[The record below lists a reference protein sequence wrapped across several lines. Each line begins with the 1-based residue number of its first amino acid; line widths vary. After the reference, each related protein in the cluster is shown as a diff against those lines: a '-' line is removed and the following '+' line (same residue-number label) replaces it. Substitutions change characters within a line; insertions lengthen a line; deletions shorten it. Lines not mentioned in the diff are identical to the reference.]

1 MPHSF
6 FLCSQVSFIIRI
18 RNCFNRYIFYYLQ
31 SVCFQTNTFHRIICQ
46 KSHFVY
52 SQFTKDLC
60 AYSIITLISKVSQT
74 NIRVNGI
81 HAVFLQAYKLS
92 SFPSNR
98 YHDLP
103 GSDKQRHLFL
113 LFQSSPLLYATA
125 HHNHSAV
132 NREYLR

>member
-60 AYSIITLISKVSQT
+60 AYSVITLIGKVSQT

-81 HAVFLQAYKLS
+81 HTVFLQLIC
-92 SFPSNR
+92 F
-98 YHDLP
+98 
-103 GSDKQRHLFL
+103 HLFHQTDATSFLIEVNHHAFSFFFDHFHRFMQL
-113 LFQSSPLLYATA
+113 LSTVTTL
-125 HHNHSAV
+125 
-132 NREYLR
+132 

>member
-6 FLCSQVSFIIRI
+6 FLCSQVSFIIRV
-18 RNCFNRYIFYYLQ
+18 RNCFNRYIFYYFQ
-31 SVCFQTNTFHRIICQ
+31 SIGFQPYTFHRIICQ
-46 KSHFVY
+46 KSHLMY
-52 SQFTKDLC
+52 PQFAKNLRT
-60 AYSIITLISKVSQT
+60 YSIIALISKVSQA
-74 NIRVNGI
+74 NISVNGI
-81 HAVFLQAYKLS
+81 RLLEVYKLS
-92 SFPSNR
+92 SFPLNR